1 MAHRAATLVLAAFA
15 LLAGGCGDPAARENR
30 DEIAEL
36 ILHGGSVW
44 TGVAGAPR
52 AHGVALAAGVVVRVG
67 ADRDVLALRGEGTE
81 VIDLEGA
88 FVVPGFNDNHTHFAS
103 AARFLEFNVMS
114 AASQE
119 ELAARLRDVVARVP
133 EGEWITGG
141 LWGAYDRWAPGSA
154 GAEAR
159 EPFTPDLA
167 ALEDLTASHPLF
179 LTRFD
184 GAEFAVNR
192 RALEAAGIEPDG
204 PASAGVELVRDGDGS
219 FRGILRGE
227 QVAETF
233 AALIPEPSHARRLAM
248 TRHALA
254 AIRRHGV
261 TTISDMSDDLQLELY
276 EELRDAGELTVRVHF
291 RYPLERWSEL
301 AARGIRAG
309 GGDEWIGLGSLKG
322 HIDGIMGNSTA
333 RFFEPYTHDPANR
346 GRWRRLMVDEAGRFV
361 EGQFLEY
368 LLDADAA
375 GLQLTVHAIGDEA
388 NSLLLDYLEELER
401 RNGARDRRF
410 RLVHAQVIAQSDLAR
425 LGPLGIVAEVQPFH
439 LSDDMRWM
447 EERIGRER
455 CRGAYAFR
463 AIRDAGAT
471 LSFGSDWPGT
481 AAAEYPIDPLRGLYA
496 AVTRQTV
503 TGEPAGG
510 WFPEQR
516 LDLESALRA
525 YTWGSAYAS
534 FEEQRKGTIEAGK
547 LGDLAVLDRDL
558 LAIEPDEL
566 LEARVLYTVVGGRVV
581 FAAGEDR

>member
-1 MAHRAATLVLAAFA
+1 MLAVAALGVLAGA
-15 LLAGGCGDPAARENR
+15 CGRTDTRVETA
-30 DEIAEL
+30 DL

-44 TGVAGAPR
+44 TGLEGAPR
-52 AHGVALAAGVVVRVG
+52 AQAVALSGETILRVG
-67 ADRDVLALRGEGTE
+67 SDPEVLALRGDHTE
-81 VIDLEGA
+81 VIDLGGA

-114 AASQE
+114 ASSQE
-119 ELAARLRDVVARVP
+119 ELVARLREVIERVP
-133 EGEWITGG
+133 AREWITGG
-141 LWGAYDRWAPGSA
+141 LWGAYDQWARGST
-154 GAEAR
+154 GGDRR
-159 EPFTPDLA
+159 EPFTPDLL
-167 ALEDLTASHPLF
+167 ALDALTARHPVF

-184 GAEFAVNR
+184 GAEFAVNGL
-192 RALEAAGIEPDG
+192 ALEAAGIEPDG
-204 PASAGVELVRDGDGS
+204 PAPPGIELVRDGAGR

-227 QVAETF
+227 RVAGTF
-233 AALIPEPSHARRLAM
+233 AALIPEPSRERRLAM

-254 AIRRHGV
+254 EIRRHGV
-261 TTISDMSDDLQLELY
+261 TTISDMSDDLQLELF
-276 EELRDAGELTVRVHF
+276 EELRDAGELTVRVQF
-291 RYPLERWSEL
+291 RYPLERWPEL
-301 AARGIRAG
+301 AARDIRAG

-333 RFFEPYTHDPANR
+333 RFFEPYQHDPANR
-346 GRWRRLMVDEAGRFV
+346 GRWRKLMVDEQGRFV
-361 EGQFLEY
+361 EGQFLQHM
-368 LLDADAA
+368 LDADAA
-375 GLQLTVHAIGDEA
+375 GLQLTVHAIGDQA

-401 RNGARDRRF
+401 RNGPRDRRF
-410 RLVHAQVIAQSDLAR
+410 RLVHAQVIAELDMAR

-463 AIRDAGAT
+463 SIRDAGAI

-481 AAAEYPIDPLRGLYA
+481 AAAEYPVDPLRGLYA

-503 TGEPAGG
+503 TGQPAGG

-516 LDLESALRA
+516 IEVESALRA

-534 FEEQRKGTIEAGK
+534 FEEQRKGTVEAGK

-558 LAIEPDEL
+558 LAIEPAEL
-566 LEARVLYTVVGGRVV
+566 LAARVLYTVVGGRVV